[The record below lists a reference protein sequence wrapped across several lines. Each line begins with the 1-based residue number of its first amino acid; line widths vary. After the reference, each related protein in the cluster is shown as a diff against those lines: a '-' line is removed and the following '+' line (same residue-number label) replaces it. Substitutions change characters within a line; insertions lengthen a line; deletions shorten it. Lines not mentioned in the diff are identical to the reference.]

1 VAESSLSD
9 ARHIAI
15 ATVERVDILVSW
27 NYKHI
32 VNINRIRLLNSV
44 NLKLGY
50 TLHLKLEVQGRCFF
64 MQGKK
69 FDAVEMKRQLQK
81 EAELKLSHLSEK
93 EQLELL
99 HRKFGHLVKQKVR

>member
-1 VAESSLSD
+1 
-9 ARHIAI
+9 
-15 ATVERVDILVSW
+15 
-27 NYKHI
+27 
-32 VNINRIRLLNSV
+32 
-44 NLKLGY
+44 
-50 TLHLKLEVQGRCFF
+50 

-93 EQLELL
+93 KQLELL

>member
-1 VAESSLSD
+1 
-9 ARHIAI
+9 
-15 ATVERVDILVSW
+15 
-27 NYKHI
+27 
-32 VNINRIRLLNSV
+32 
-44 NLKLGY
+44 
-50 TLHLKLEVQGRCFF
+50 

-69 FDAVEMKRQLQK
+69 FNAVEMKRQLQK